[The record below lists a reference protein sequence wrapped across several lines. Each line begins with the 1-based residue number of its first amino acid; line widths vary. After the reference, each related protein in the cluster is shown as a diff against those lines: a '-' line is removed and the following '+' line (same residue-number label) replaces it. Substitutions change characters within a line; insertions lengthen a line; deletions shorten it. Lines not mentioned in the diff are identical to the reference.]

1 MLSEFDLGFLQQRSN
16 PYLRTRPFVNR
27 YCKSHA
33 TGFDVLG
40 YAHSLA
46 REGRVQQ
53 VTLLGK
59 REAGKT
65 PALQWVDGLL
75 AVSFGKAGAVQ
86 CIRSIK
92 AIAGATSATK
102 KRQRWLLEGVQADSL
117 VKLELCLEDNS
128 KREIKFR
135 VKGCEPCSN

>member
-1 MLSEFDLGFLQQRSN
+1 MLSE
-16 PYLRTRPFVNR
+16 
-27 YCKSHA
+27 HA

-40 YAHSLA
+40 YDRSLA

-53 VTLLGK
+53 VNLLGK
-59 REAGKT
+59 RETGKT

-92 AIAGATSATK
+92 VVAGAMSATK

-135 VKGCEPCSN
+135 VEGL

>member
-16 PYLRTRPFVNR
+16 PYLRTRPFVKR
-27 YCKSHA
+27 QCRSHA

-40 YAHSLA
+40 YDSSLA
-46 REGRVQQ
+46 REGKVQQ

-59 REAGKT
+59 RETGKT
-65 PALQWVDGLL
+65 PALQADGGQL
-75 AVSFGKAGAVQ
+75 AVSFGKAGVVQ

-92 AIAGATSATK
+92 VISGATNATK
-102 KRQRWLLEGVQADSL
+102 KRQRWLLEGVRAGSL